1 MTADIIL
8 KYFPQLTEE
17 QQRQFDA
24 LDALYREWNAKINVI
39 SRKDI
44 DNLYEHHILHSLAIA
59 KVINFRPGTEILDF
73 GTGGGFPGIP
83 LAILFPECKFKL
95 IDGTGKKIRVAQE
108 VAKAIG
114 LKNCQPEH
122 LRGEDEKGKYD
133 FVVSRA
139 VMPLPDLVKIVRKNI
154 AKTQQNALPNGV
166 ICLKGGDVQAE
177 TYPFRHIVEIEDINK
192 WFEEEWFKEK
202 NCIYVPL

>member
-8 KYFPQLTEE
+8 KYFLQLTEE

-166 ICLKGGDVQAE
+166 ICLKGGDLQAE
-177 TYPFRHIVEIEDINK
+177 LRPFYKIVETTDISTFFTNH
-192 WFEEEWFKEK
+192 
-202 NCIYVPL
+202 

>member
-1 MTADIIL
+1 MELIN
-8 KYFPQLTEE
+8 KYFPRLTDE
-17 QQRQFDA
+17 QRRQYEA
-24 LDALYREWNAKINVI
+24 LDALYRDWNAKINVI

-44 DNLYEHHILHSLAIA
+44 DNLYEHHVLHSLAIA
-59 KVINFRPGTEILDF
+59 KMVNFRPGTEILDF

-83 LAILFPECKFKL
+83 LAIMFPECKFKL

-108 VAKAIG
+108 IATSIG
-114 LKNCQPEH
+114 LKNCEPVH
-122 LRGEDEKGKYD
+122 LRGEEEEGKYD

-139 VMPLPDLVKIVRKNI
+139 VMPLPDLIKIVKKNI
-154 AKTQQNALPNGV
+154 SKKQQNALPNGV